1 MIFMIVLLTCCKTH
15 QSVIETSTT
24 IRADTTAI
32 NQITAKDSTSLKAK
46 IDSIIIEEYAFDQ
59 SELANDGQDLQ
70 NLHGNKKSLHGN
82 KKSLHGNKK
91 SFHGNKKSF
100 HGNKKRNDTS
110 QKEYIP
116 PKRKTKIYGVNLSG
130 TWLSINDSLNKKMTH
145 QATTK
150 REIKQKTP
158 IQKTAGSKIIYVIVG
173 ITLLL
178 LVGYLKW
185 KNAVQ

>member
-1 MIFMIVLLTCCKTH
+1 MTSLLMCCRTH
-15 QSVIETSTT
+15 QSMIEKSTT
-24 IRADTTAI
+24 IATDTTT
-32 NQITAKDSTSLKAK
+32 ITRVAAKDSTFLNAK
-46 IDSIIIEEYAFDQ
+46 IDSIIIEEYTVDR
-59 SELANDGQDLQ
+59 SELTTDDQNDLQ
-70 NLHGNKKSLHGN
+70 NL
-82 KKSLHGNKK
+82 
-91 SFHGNKKSF
+91 

-110 QKEYIP
+110 QKESIP

-150 REIKQKTP
+150 SEIKQKTP
-158 IQKTAGSKIIYVIVG
+158 IQTTAGGKIIYVLVG

-178 LVGYLKW
+178 FAGYLYW

>member
-24 IRADTTAI
+24 IRTDTTAI
-32 NQITAKDSTSLKAK
+32 NQVTAKDSTSLKAK
-46 IDSIIIEEYAFDQ
+46 IDSIIIEDYAAAR
-59 SELANDGQDLQ
+59 SELTTDVQNDLQ
-70 NLHGNKKSLHGN
+70 NL
-82 KKSLHGNKK
+82 
-91 SFHGNKKSF
+91 

-110 QKEYIP
+110 QKEFIP

-145 QATTK
+145 QQTTNSDM
-150 REIKQKTP
+150 KQKTP
-158 IQKTAGSKIIYVIVG
+158 IQANAGGKIIYVIVI

-178 LVGYLKW
+178 FAGYVVW